1 MEIDLTWYVIR
12 AMAAVGLA
20 WDVQAVPKRIYEEAR
35 ALKAQRATRKLPS
48 VVEAVPMFGFAEET
62 E

>member
-1 MEIDLTWYVIR
+1 MK
-12 AMAAVGLA
+12 AVGLA

-35 ALKAQRATRKLPS
+35 VVKAKRATRKVPS
-48 VVEAVPMFGFAEET
+48 IIEAVPLSLELAEES